1 MAYKIKEE
9 QILYNA
15 KGKRTHVLLPYKRFE
30 KLIAHLEDL
39 EDLKSIE
46 EVRSEP
52 DIPLEEVKKKILKRK
67 R

>member
-1 MAYKIKEE
+1 VSLKIKEA
-9 QILYNA
+9 QVLYDA
-15 KGKRTHVLLPYKRFE
+15 KGNKTHVLLPYKRFE
-30 KLIAHLEDL
+30 KLIEHLEDL

-52 DIPLEEVKKKILKRK
+52 DIPFEEVKKKILKRK